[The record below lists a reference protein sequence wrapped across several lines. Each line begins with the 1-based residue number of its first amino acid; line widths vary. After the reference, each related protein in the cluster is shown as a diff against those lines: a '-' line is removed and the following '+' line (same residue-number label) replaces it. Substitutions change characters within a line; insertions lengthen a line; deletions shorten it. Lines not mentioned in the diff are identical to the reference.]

1 MELTCLSYKAPKEV
15 VLDPNARDFSRKQNA
30 AVAANEQIKE
40 VTEYQTELPHVE
52 EWLLLSVSNRGK
64 VFKRTRTF
72 SARIIDIRLEHK
84 TFFKLPLFEEVP
96 RNVWINCLP
105 KQFVDSIK
113 RGILLYKEIFF
124 SETRLVVSL

>member
-1 MELTCLSYKAPKEV
+1 MPDGKKET
-15 VLDPNARDFSRKQNA
+15 VL
-30 AVAANEQIKE
+30 
-40 VTEYQTELPHVE
+40 
-52 EWLLLSVSNRGK
+52 
-64 VFKRTRTF
+64 FKG
-72 SARIIDIRLEHK
+72 ARIFNAGIINIRLEHK

>member
-96 RNVWINCLP
+96 RNFYVNCLP
-105 KQFVDSIK
+105 KQFLYSIK
-113 RGILLYKEIFF
+113 RGILL
-124 SETRLVVSL
+124 

>member
-30 AVAANEQIKE
+30 AVAANERIKE

-113 RGILLYKEIFF
+113 RGILLYKETF
-124 SETRLVVSL
+124 LVKQDL